1 MIGWVTSP
9 LAYWQQASILH
20 KLAVG
25 GAGAGL
31 GYFLHRQQKYPWWQ
45 IAIFSVV
52 AAYGTSVVLH
62 ASSRFPTPNFAQP
75 SLPAPPAS
83 TQAPAEAASNAP
95 VSDGPPAA
103 APMSDHAEPVSEE
116 GGTDDG
122 IFG

>member
-1 MIGWVTSP
+1 VIGWVTSP

-25 GAGAGL
+25 GTGAGL

-52 AAYGTSVVLH
+52 AAYGTSMVLH
-62 ASSRFPTPNFAQP
+62 AASRFPTPNFAQP
-75 SLPAPPAS
+75 SLPAPPAPPQEQPQAQEAPPPS
-83 TQAPAEAASNAP
+83 TQSSTPMGDAP
-95 VSDGPPAA
+95 VG
-103 APMSDHAEPVSEE
+103 EG